1 MRKKP
6 VVPCGPDNSRAGT
19 VSGSGA
25 ITPEM
30 HKIPGNMERHD
41 PSILENNEKFFRNAV
56 GKLFIAAL
64 EQMYQQQ
71 DPEKKHS

>member
-6 VVPCGPDNSRAGT
+6 VVPCGPANSRAGT
-19 VSGSGA
+19 VLGSSA

-30 HKIPGNMERHD
+30 HKILGNMERYD
-41 PSILENNEKFFRNAV
+41 PSTVEDNEKFFRDAV

-71 DPEKKHS
+71 DPKKKHS